1 MGREMIF
8 IPIKFVG
15 NFVSQITDN
24 ILARIGQ
31 HFTDYLTLQG
41 SDWLSGYEE
50 EANEV

>member
-1 MGREMIF
+1 MIF

-15 NFVSQITDN
+15 NVVSQITDN
-24 ILARIGQ
+24 LFAKMGQ
-31 HFTDYLTLQG
+31 HLTDYLTLQG